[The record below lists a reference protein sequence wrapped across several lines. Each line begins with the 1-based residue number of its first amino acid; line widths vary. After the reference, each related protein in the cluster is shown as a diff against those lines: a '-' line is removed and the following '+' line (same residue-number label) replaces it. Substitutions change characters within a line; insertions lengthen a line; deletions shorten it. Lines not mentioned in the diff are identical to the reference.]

1 MRDLY
6 RDAHLSV
13 IDYVCTATAADA
25 PFEEAHASY
34 SLSFVRK
41 GSFGCCVGARR
52 HELTAGGFF
61 VGAPGDAFVCT
72 HEHHDGG
79 DECLSFQFSHER
91 AEELGGPHELWRC
104 VALPPVAELTPFGML
119 GQASADLA
127 ANVSLEEAALM
138 LGARFVDTV
147 RGERRPAAKPA
158 PRETRRVLES
168 AAWMRAHSGER
179 VQLADAAAQAEL
191 SAFHFL
197 RVFARTL
204 GATPNQ
210 YLVACRLGAAADAL
224 SRTEESVTDIALD
237 VGFDDLSHFQRTF
250 KRAAGMTP
258 GQFRKLARGERK
270 ILQERLAGRRYA

>member
-1 MRDLY
+1 MREIH

-13 IDYVCTATAADA
+13 FDYVCTATAADA
-25 PFEEAHASY
+25 PFEEAHGAY

-61 VGAPGDAFVCT
+61 VGAPGDAFTCT
-72 HEHHDGG
+72 HDHHDGG
-79 DECLSFQFSHER
+79 DECLSFQFSE
-91 AEELGGPHELWRC
+91 ALADELGGAREMWRC
-104 VALPPVAELTPFGML
+104 VALPPVADLTPYGVL
-119 GQASADLA
+119 GQAAADRIA
-127 ANVSLEEAALM
+127 DVSIEETALM

-147 RGERRPAAKPA
+147 RGDRREAAKPL
-158 PRETRRVLES
+158 PRETRRVVEA
-168 AAWMRAHSGER
+168 AAWMRARSGER
-179 VQLADAAAQAEL
+179 VLLADVAEQAEL

-210 YLVACRLGAAADAL
+210 FLVACRLGAAADAL
-224 SRTEESVTDIALD
+224 SRTDESVTGIAFAS
-237 VGFDDLSHFQRTF
+237 GFDDLSHFQRTF
-250 KRAAGMTP
+250 KRAAGVTP

-270 ILQERLAGRRYA
+270 ILQERLAARRYA